1 MSQAPGYE
9 IWLFFLVVLAIGG
22 VFLYS
27 LRLKQKQPQRDAYME
42 ALEFIAEGKDAKAI
56 QKLKEAVRQDSE
68 NVRAYK
74 KLGDLLR
81 KRGMTK
87 HAIRIHKDLTL
98 RGSLTPEQ
106 RQDVYYSLL
115 LDYKQAGEV
124 GPAIDLGKKLLA
136 MGGTNKQAIA
146 QELITLMEKAERWK
160 DALEL
165 SEKYFRQSDE
175 HKKRRALYQVFLG
188 LQLQEQGKGK
198 DARIQ
203 FKEGLKSDSHCAAAY
218 YYIGKSYVLEDRLE
232 DAIKVWT
239 DLCFNIPSRA
249 YIVFPELEKACF
261 DTGAFTEVESI
272 YGKMLEKDPTNV
284 SAALA
289 LAEIYLKKS
298 EYDAA
303 LDILKRLEEEVG
315 ENPQLEAFATR
326 VLYNRGQYKAAA
338 QKAVHFL
345 EKQFHW
351 NQKQYTCKQC
361 GYKSSEPLWLC
372 PQCRSLDSFIP

>member
-22 VFLYS
+22 VFWYS
-27 LRLKQKQPQRDAYME
+27 LRLKQKQPENDAYVE

-81 KRGMTK
+81 KRGLLK

-98 RGSLTPEQ
+98 RGSLTSEQ
-106 RQDVYYSLL
+106 REEVYYSLL
-115 LDYKQAGEV
+115 LDYKLAGEYA
-124 GPAIDLGKKLLA
+124 PAIELGKKLLA
-136 MGGTNKQAIA
+136 MASQNKLTIA
-146 QELITLMEKAERWK
+146 QELIDLLEKAEHWK

-165 SEKYFRQSDE
+165 SEKYFRQSE
-175 HKKRRALYQVFLG
+175 NHKKRRALYQVFLG
-188 LQLQEQGKGK
+188 LQLQQQGKGK

-203 FKEGLKSDSHCAAAY
+203 FKEALKSDPACAAAY

-239 DLCFNIPSRA
+239 DLCFKIPSRA
-249 YIVFPELEKACF
+249 SIVFPELEKACF
-261 DTGAFTEVESI
+261 DTGAFMEVESI
-272 YGKMLEKDPTNV
+272 YSQMLEKDPTNV

-326 VLYNRGQYKAAA
+326 VLFNRGQYKAAA
-338 QKAVHFL
+338 QKAVHFM

-351 NQKQYTCKQC
+351 NQKHYICNQC

-372 PQCRSLDSFIP
+372 PQCRSINSFIA